1 MWGRESNLLIF
12 SWENSDSQDV
22 FMPKYKEIDYKA
34 PRSRWPL
41 WVIPFLVA
49 ILLLLIGIFIF
60 ITIAA
65 KHHRCLFFDCEQ
77 PRDKIVKPSELRDGV
92 VIPPKDDDEK
102 SSSQGSQNK
111 TNEADHKENLMSLY
125 GELIFDGGAPQSLP
139 PNSHLK
145 VKFEDVS
152 IMDAAS
158 LLVEETWV
166 DLSNYN
172 SAQNLKYFI
181 KCEKPTGHGR
191 YSVSAVLNM
200 GWQADGNSWIRKGD
214 FFTDTS
220 HNVKIEE
227 EVNEYKMDVTL
238 VRYNYWEVSLS
249 LKSYKICTVSYFPVY
264 IISLNSA
271 LFLLTVVIVSAFNF
285 FAAS

>member
-1 MWGRESNLLIF
+1 
-12 SWENSDSQDV
+12 
-22 FMPKYKEIDYKA
+22 MPKYKEIDYKV

-65 KHHRCLFFDCEQ
+65 KRHRCLFFDCEQ
-77 PRDKIVKPSELRDGV
+77 PRDKVIDQGELRDYV
-92 VIPPKDDDEK
+92 VIPP
-102 SSSQGSQNK
+102 NK
-111 TNEADHKENLMSLY
+111 TNEADHKENLMSLH

-152 IMDAAS
+152 MMDAAS

-172 SAQNLKYFI
+172 SEQNLKYSI
-181 KCEKPTGHGR
+181 KCKRPTGHGR

-214 FFTDTS
+214 YFTDTS

-238 VRYNYWEVSLS
+238 VRYN
-249 LKSYKICTVSYFPVY
+249 
-264 IISLNSA
+264 
-271 LFLLTVVIVSAFNF
+271 
-285 FAAS
+285 